1 MGYMTSATTG
11 VILSSG
17 NTVFNEASADKDFRI
32 ESDGNTHQLFV
43 DAGNNRLGIGTS
55 TPLTTVDI
63 EDGLTTVGAVL
74 TLSTK
79 EPTVVDGDVIG
90 RVNFRAPLETGADA
104 LLLLASIHAEAD
116 ATFDATT
123 NSTELVFSTAAGD
136 AAAERVRITSAGN
149 VGIGTSTP
157 GQILQITD
165 LTENDGPMIRLSG
178 SGQNGANNLLGG
190 VEFHN
195 SDTSGDG
202 PNVVSNVKSFSLHS
216 GGHGGY
222 MTFGTHDGTESG
234 EGSEPVERM
243 RITGTGDVQVAGLTA
258 SEIVITDGTKGLTS
272 AAVGTYPSLA
282 ELAHVKGVT
291 SAVQTQLGTK
301 EQVGKKTM
309 WVPAAAMYPSTTNP
323 CSDLTQVETTALRPD
338 LKVLDFDDGADEF
351 AQFTVSFPKSWNE
364 GTVTFQPFWT
374 VSATGTNTVAWE
386 LAGISVANDASI
398 NTAFGTQVGP
408 AALAHSGTSN
418 DQMVSVE
425 SGAVTITGAA
435 VDTITYFQI
444 NRNTAADNHASDAR
458 LIGIKIFYT
467 TNAVNDA

>member
-116 ATFDATT
+116 AAFDATT
-123 NSTELVFSTAAGD
+123 NSTELVFSTASGD
-136 AAAERVRITSAGN
+136 AAAERVRIT
-149 VGIGTSTP
+149 
-157 GQILQITD
+157 
-165 LTENDGPMIRLSG
+165 
-178 SGQNGANNLLGG
+178 
-190 VEFHN
+190 
-195 SDTSGDG
+195 
-202 PNVVSNVKSFSLHS
+202 
-216 GGHGGY
+216 
-222 MTFGTHDGTESG
+222 HD
-234 EGSEPVERM
+234 
-243 RITGTGDVQVAGLTA
+243 GDVQVAGLTA

-282 ELAHVKGVT
+282 ELIHVKGVT

-374 VSATGTNTVAWE
+374 ISATGTNTVAWE

-418 DQMVSVE
+418 DQMVSAE